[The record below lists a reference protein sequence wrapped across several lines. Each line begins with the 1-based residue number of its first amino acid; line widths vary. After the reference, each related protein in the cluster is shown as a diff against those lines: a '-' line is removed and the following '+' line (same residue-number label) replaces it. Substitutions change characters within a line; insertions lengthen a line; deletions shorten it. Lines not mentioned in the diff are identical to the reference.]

1 MDQRGTVDSGGGN
14 SWIRRVV
21 VAADGSPASNQ
32 GLEQVADLANRL
44 GAKVVVVFVRHVPAT
59 ALLGT
64 GMAQPS
70 MLETL
75 DEQESE
81 VRQAATRLV
90 GGTGVEWEFV
100 VRAGSPGEEIIKVV
114 EASRADLLVVG
125 SNRHSSM
132 HNLLLGSTAAYLA
145 THSPAPVLVMRSTV
159 STVPVTP
166 REAPGAGQQVSEAL
180 PMEVKRS

>member
-1 MDQRGTVDSGGGN
+1 MDNREAVYGGSGS

-32 GLEQVADLANRL
+32 GLEQVADLAHRL
-44 GAKVVVVFVRHVPAT
+44 GAKVVVVFVRHLPAT
-59 ALLGT
+59 TLLGN

-81 VRQAATRLV
+81 VREAVMRLM
-90 GGTGVEWEFV
+90 GSTGVAWEFV
-100 VRAGSPGEEIIKVV
+100 VRSGSPGEEIVKVV
-114 EASRADLLVVG
+114 EANGADLLVVG

-145 THSPAPVLVMRSTV
+145 THSRAPVLVMRSNA
-159 STVPVTP
+159 SSIPASP
-166 REAPGAGQQVSEAL
+166 REAAGVGQQVSEAL
-180 PMEVKRS
+180 PVEVKGS

>member
-1 MDQRGTVDSGGGN
+1 MGQSETAYGGSGV

-32 GLEQVADLANRL
+32 GLEQVADLAHRL
-44 GAKVVVVFVRHVPAT
+44 GAKVMVVFVRHIPAT
-59 ALLGT
+59 ALLGN

-70 MLETL
+70 LLETL

-81 VRQAATRLV
+81 VRQAVIRLV
-90 GGTGVEWEFV
+90 GSTGVAWEFV
-100 VRAGSPGEEIIKVV
+100 VRAGSPGEEIVKVV
-114 EASRADLLVVG
+114 DANHADLLVVG

-145 THSPAPVLVMRSTV
+145 THSRAPVLVMRSNV
-159 STVPVTP
+159 SSIPASP
-166 REAPGAGQQVSEAL
+166 REAPGAGLQVFGAVR
-180 PMEVKRS
+180 MEVKRS

>member
-1 MDQRGTVDSGGGN
+1 MDRRETAYSGAGP

-21 VAADGSPASNQ
+21 VAADGSPASNR
-32 GLEQVADLANRL
+32 GLEQVTDLAHRL

-59 ALLGT
+59 ALLGN
-64 GMAQPS
+64 GIVQPS

-81 VRQAATRLV
+81 VRKAVNRLV
-90 GGTGVEWEFV
+90 GSTGVAWEFV
-100 VRAGSPGEEIIKVV
+100 VRAGNPGEEIVKVV
-114 EASRADLLVVG
+114 EASGADLLVVG
-125 SNRHSSM
+125 SNRHSSI

-145 THSPAPVLVMRSTV
+145 THSPAPVLVMRAQV
-159 STVPVTP
+159 SSIPASP
-166 REAPGAGQQVSEAL
+166 SGAPGAGQQISDAL

>member
-1 MDQRGTVDSGGGN
+1 MDQRETAYGGN

-32 GLEQVADLANRL
+32 GLEQVADLAHRL
-44 GAKVVVVFVRHVPAT
+44 GAKVLVVFVRHLPAT
-59 ALLGT
+59 ALLGN

-70 MLETL
+70 ILESL

-81 VRQAATRLV
+81 VRQAVIRLV
-90 GGTGVEWEFV
+90 GGKGVAWEFIV
-100 VRAGSPGEEIIKVV
+100 QAGSPGEEIVKVV
-114 EASRADLLVVG
+114 EAKGADLLVVG

-145 THSPAPVLVMRSTV
+145 THSPAPVLVMRSNV
-159 STVPVTP
+159 SSIPASP

-180 PMEVKRS
+180 PVEVKPS

>member
-1 MDQRGTVDSGGGN
+1 MAAGEVAYEGSGP

-32 GLEQVADLANRL
+32 GLEQVADLAHRL
-44 GAKVVVVFVRHVPAT
+44 GAKVEVVFVRHIPAT
-59 ALLGT
+59 ALLGN

-70 MLETL
+70 ILEAL

-90 GGTGVEWEFV
+90 GGTGVAWEFV
-100 VRAGSPGEEIIKVV
+100 VREGSPGEEIVKVV
-114 EASRADLLVVG
+114 EASGADLLVVG

-132 HNLLLGSTAAYLA
+132 HDLLLGSTAAYLA
-145 THSPAPVLVMRSTV
+145 THSRAAVLVMRSHM
-159 STVPVTP
+159 STIPASP

-180 PMEVKRS
+180 PGEVKRS